1 MRKSFREVL
10 CKQCGKSMGKVYFA
24 NVPKKY
30 DGLTP
35 EEVVSFWSF
44 MKVDVNTHE
53 KECPAQKK
61 EDKPAGS

>member
-1 MRKSFREVL
+1 
-10 CKQCGKSMGKVYFA
+10 MGKVYFA